1 MINTVFKATCDH
13 PLKNDF
19 VQTCQKYLKTINIH
33 LSFEEMSKYR
43 FKKYVKYSFKK
54 YVKTQTKEAAFKHLI
69 EQNKTKTGKHTKM
82 VNLNYSELC
91 IQEYLLE
98 GYSSTEI
105 SKLIFKS
112 KSRNVNI
119 KKTKDGNMKYLC
131 VGCKEKSESENEL
144 LSCPGFSES
153 N

>member
-33 LSFEEMSKYR
+33 LSFEQIREMSKYR

-98 GYSSTEI
+98 GNSSTEI
-105 SKLIFKS
+105 FKLIFV
-112 KSRNVNI
+112 RPY
-119 KKTKDGNMKYLC
+119 MKYRPGPRIQFAVCCLSA
-131 VGCKEKSESENEL
+131 VQANFKSSYW
-144 LSCPGFSES
+144 S
-153 N
+153 NTKNAVL

>member
-19 VQTCQKYLKTINIH
+19 VQTCQKYLETLNIDM
-33 LSFEEMSKYR
+33 SFEQIRNMSEYG
-43 FKKYVKYSFKK
+43 FKK

-69 EQNKTKTGKHTKM
+69 ELKKNKPGKHTQM
-82 VNLNYSELC
+82 VNFNYSELC

-98 GYSSTEI
+98 GNSSTEI